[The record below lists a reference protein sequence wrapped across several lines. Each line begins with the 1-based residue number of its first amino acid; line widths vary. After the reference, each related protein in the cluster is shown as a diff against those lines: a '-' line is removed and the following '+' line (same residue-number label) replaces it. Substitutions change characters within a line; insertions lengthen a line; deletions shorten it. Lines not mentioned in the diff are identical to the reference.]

1 MVGLKDLDTRSRFWS
16 LWQDVLLQKGDWCS
30 FSLNQPQAPQGG
42 APLRSVLKFFGASVA
57 SDDGEEK
64 DASNFCTAL
73 RNHRENVRRV
83 RPNTVAPSNAEKVW
97 NMDKRNDNSVTGT
110 LSRLLSKD
118 SFFVPIFGNAL
129 ETTARRLVYRL
140 MWGSGSSEPPLFPVT
155 GVFPVT
161 IVFVHYQFY

>member
-16 LWQDVLLQKGDWCS
+16 LWQDALLQKGDWCS
-30 FSLNQPQAPQGG
+30 FSLNQPQAPQGA

-64 DASNFCTAL
+64 DASNFCSAL
-73 RNHRENVRRV
+73 RNHRENKRRLHRNAAV
-83 RPNTVAPSNAEKVW
+83 PNEEKVW
-97 NMDKRNDNSVTGT
+97 NMDKRDEKNV

-140 MWGSGSSEPPLFPVT
+140 MSETPLFPVT

-161 IVFVHYQFY
+161 IVFVLSRFY